1 MSGKAFFNLKIF
13 DLMLGLFMAIQ
24 SPDTSNIP
32 LKTIHLGEIQAVSW
46 VSSKKIHPSL
56 STAKDYMGAK
66 CKKNH
71 KGTSLRTQNAIRNQ
85 VV

>member
-32 LKTIHLGEIQAVSW
+32 LKTIHLGEIQAVS
-46 VSSKKIHPSL
+46 
-56 STAKDYMGAK
+56 
-66 CKKNH
+66 
-71 KGTSLRTQNAIRNQ
+71 
-85 VV
+85 